1 MRELGK
7 STFTKPYDC
16 CYMPAREESGGVWRV
31 VLVALKNGCVNC
43 LKRAHLAGVK
53 WEGDEGLPYANE
65 AAYYGKLEALK
76 YLHDN
81 NCGMDSSTVN
91 AAVKSGS
98 VECLKF
104 LLDKGCS
111 LPQTLLNTAAS
122 NGDLNMLKYLVEN
135 SVTTDDDMDSS
146 TLIAAVKSGSVECV
160 EFLSDKGCPLPQT
173 LLDVAAS
180 NANLNMLKYLVE
192 KFVTTDDDWSRVQVK
207 AIWKAVYQ
215 KGASRFDMTENY
227 FDCAKYLL
235 EKGCPWNGEEIVDAI
250 ENKNVS
256 ILKFLHKNKC
266 PWNVDEVVET
276 LDEYGTPRI
285 VQYARKYMIKDRAIK
300 APIWPGMY
308 AMDG

>member
-76 YLHDN
+76 YLHDD
-81 NCGMDSSTVN
+81 NCGMDSSTVK

-98 VECLKF
+98 VACLEF
-104 LLDKGCS
+104 LLGKGYS
-111 LPQTLLNTAAS
+111 LPRKLLDAAAS
-122 NGDLNMLKYLVEN
+122 
-135 SVTTDDDMDSS
+135 
-146 TLIAAVKSGSVECV
+146 
-160 EFLSDKGCPLPQT
+160 KGE
-173 LLDVAAS
+173 
-180 NANLNMLKYLVE
+180 LNMLKYLVE
-192 KFVTTDDDWSRVQVK
+192 KFVKTDNDWSFVQVR

-215 KGASRFDMTENY
+215 EGAITYDMAENY